1 MRPLK
6 HVFGSAFRVFKFIL
20 IYLLSIL
27 LFLFVFSL
35 IYAHFNVVK
44 PYPFSFDVIWGN
56 PVVPE
61 KLHKIAI
68 SQNILYDIFLV
79 FLVGTF
85 ISQQLRPSNPIE
97 YSKYIVYNQEKN
109 CYFLRYWLIL
119 PKNKYL
125 YDATVRLVITT
136 QQELNRGINQM
147 SAQFEKQD
155 TYISIRGVRYLKIEG
170 ADAFAFSRVINK
182 EQDCVISLYILG
194 TTESGI
200 TYSAVKRYGSIDI
213 KNGYEF
219 VSIRKS
225 EYEKQIRT
233 ATPTKKRNLK
243 RGQTKNK
250 EIFRYQNFDRIY
262 VISGGANRSK
272 NEPIKGN
279 VTNVAKERVLDF
291 ASWVISLFLD

>member
-1 MRPLK
+1 
-6 HVFGSAFRVFKFIL
+6 
-20 IYLLSIL
+20 
-27 LFLFVFSL
+27 
-35 IYAHFNVVK
+35 
-44 PYPFSFDVIWGN
+44 
-56 PVVPE
+56 
-61 KLHKIAI
+61 
-68 SQNILYDIFLV
+68 
-79 FLVGTF
+79 
-85 ISQQLRPSNPIE
+85 
-97 YSKYIVYNQEKN
+97 
-109 CYFLRYWLIL
+109 
-119 PKNKYL
+119 
-125 YDATVRLVITT
+125 
-136 QQELNRGINQM
+136 M

-170 ADAFAFSRVINK
+170 ADASAFSRVINK